1 VVRLRD
7 VLSAPFILRSESVE
21 ADDESWV
28 RVVSYPE
35 LGCREEG
42 KSMPELMERLEAQ
55 RLRVLLDRCLK
66 GTLPPLRRALPDP
79 TVELRLAR
87 AGLESFIPRLDEDV
101 ACPGPATPGEPTTR
115 PVRSPDHD

>member
-1 VVRLRD
+1 VRLRD

-21 ADDESWV
+21 ADDETWL

-42 KSMPELMERLEAQ
+42 RSMPELMERLEAQ
-55 RLRVLLDRCLK
+55 RLRMLLDRCLK
-66 GTLPPLRRALPDP
+66 GCLPPLRPPIPDP

-101 ACPGPATPGEPTTR
+101 ACLGQAAAGEPT
-115 PVRSPDHD
+115 PGLFCSPDPD

>member
-1 VVRLRD
+1 MRLRD

-21 ADDESWV
+21 ADDESWI

-55 RLRVLLDRCLK
+55 RLRVLLERCLE
-66 GTLPPLRRALPDP
+66 GSLPPVRPALPDP
-79 TVELRLAR
+79 TVELRLAS
-87 AGLESFIPRLDEDV
+87 AGLESFIPQLDEDV
-101 ACPGPATPGEPTTR
+101 ARLGPAPSGEPTTR
-115 PVRSPDHD
+115 PLRLPDRD

>member
-1 VVRLRD
+1 MRLRD

-21 ADDESWV
+21 ADDETWV

-42 KSMPELMERLEAQ
+42 RSMPELMERLEAR
-55 RLRVLLDRCLK
+55 RLRMLLDRCLE
-66 GTLPPLRRALPDP
+66 GSLPPLRPAIPDP
-79 TVELRLAR
+79 TVELRLTR

-101 ACPGPATPGEPTTR
+101 ACLGQATADEPTPGLFC
-115 PVRSPDHD
+115 SPDHD